1 MLYNIYVRAAGPD
14 KYRVARCMIDLKRIR
29 GKSQNR
35 IQLAEKMRLNAL
47 HEVSWRFFLEDSA
60 KSEAVLDEAFR
71 YFHVDS
77 LCELVNGFVT
87 ASYPYMLQL
96 SDAEQ
101 IIEALQP
108 LKMFQFNRQRD

>member
-1 MLYNIYVRAAGPD
+1 MLYNTYVRAAGPD

-60 KSEAVLDEAFR
+60 KSEAELDEAFR

-77 LCELVNGFVT
+77 LSELVNGFVT